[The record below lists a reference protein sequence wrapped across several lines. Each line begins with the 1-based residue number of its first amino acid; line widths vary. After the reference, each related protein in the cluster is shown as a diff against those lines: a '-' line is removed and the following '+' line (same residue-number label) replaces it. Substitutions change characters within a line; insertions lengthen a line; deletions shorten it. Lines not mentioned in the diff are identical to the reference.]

1 VPSRV
6 SRPPRHSLF
15 VFAHQDDECLLSTRL
30 AAEVAAGRRVHCV
43 YLTAGSGPGVP
54 SPVRDAESRT
64 VLADLGV
71 AAGDMHFLGSAHA
84 IPDGS
89 LPLHLPRAER
99 LLEEAVGHQPIRRIF
114 SMAYEGGH
122 QDHDAAHVAAVVFAR
137 RRGLLHRT
145 WGMPAYQGHR
155 LPWILYRVATPLP
168 GRPHRVRRL
177 PRRLAWRHAW
187 IVWRYPSQR
196 RTWLGLF
203 PELLVQ
209 RAVRRR
215 EVLIPADADAI
226 RGRPHP
232 GPLLYERLFRFP
244 YERFRDGVD
253 AFLAGCATEGR
264 A

>member
-6 SRPPRHSLF
+6 PRPPRHSLF

-43 YLTAGSGPGVP
+43 YLTSGVRPDA
-54 SPVRDAESRT
+54 SSAVRDAESRA

-71 AAGDMHFLGSAHA
+71 AAEDAHFLGSTHA

-89 LPLHLPRAER
+89 LPLHLLRAEH
-99 LLEEAVGHQPIRRIF
+99 LLEEAVGHHPIRRVF

-122 QDHDAAHVAAVVFAR
+122 QDHDAAHVAAVVFAS
-137 RRGLLHRT
+137 RRGLLRRT
-145 WGMPAYQGHR
+145 WGIPAYQGHR

-168 GRPHRVRRL
+168 GRPRRVRRL
-177 PRRLAWRHAW
+177 PRQLAWRHAW

-196 RTWLGLF
+196 RTWAGLF
-203 PELLVQ
+203 PGLFVQ
-209 RAVRRR
+209 RALRRR
-215 EVLIPADADAI
+215 EVLIPADAEAI

-232 GPLLYERLFRFP
+232 GSLLYERLFRFP
-244 YERFRDGVD
+244 YERFRQGVD
-253 AFLAGCATEGR
+253 AYLQGAPSV
-264 A
+264 